1 MMATLR
7 EIISYVKK
15 NFPATIVNEATGAST
30 TFIQNAILQEM
41 LRQLEERIEK
51 EIRQTVRNQMDKA
64 GQDQLLNAYQDGKI
78 EAYQEVL
85 GEDK

>member
-30 TFIQNAILQEM
+30 TFIQNATLQEM
-41 LRQLEERIEK
+41 LRQLEERIERIVEGHMDEFFWNIDNECSE
-51 EIRQTVRNQMDKA
+51 EIIAVLNQ
-64 GQDQLLNAYQDGKI
+64 I
-78 EAYQEVL
+78 L
-85 GEDK
+85 GEKR